1 VADRR
6 QHVRARP
13 VIDLPAEADLVPPVD
28 VGALFVV
35 DISLG
40 GIGIWAQG
48 RPPFEAGQRVTLKLT
63 LGRADP
69 LILGALVR
77 YTRGPDKS
85 FCGMKFDE
93 LDDEQRA
100 AVGRY
105 VGELVERGS
114 LV

>member
-1 VADRR
+1 
-6 QHVRARP
+6 
-13 VIDLPAEADLVPPVD
+13 VPPVD
-28 VGALFVV
+28 VGALLVV

-40 GIGIWAQG
+40 GIGVWAQG
-48 RPPFEAGQRVTLKLT
+48 RDPFVPGERVTLKLK
-63 LGRADP
+63 LGRAEP
-69 LILGALVR
+69 LELGALVR

-85 FCGMKFDE
+85 FCGMKFDL
-93 LDDEQRA
+93 LDDQHRA

>member
-1 VADRR
+1 
-6 QHVRARP
+6 
-13 VIDLPAEADLVPPVD
+13 VPPLQ
-28 VGALFVV
+28 VGVLFVV

-40 GIGIWAQG
+40 GVGIWAQG
-48 RPPFEAGQRVTLKLT
+48 RPPFEAGQRVILKLR
-63 LGRADP
+63 LGHAAP
-69 LILGALVR
+69 LDLGAVVR